1 MELYLFA
8 VAAAAAAAALS
19 LSLIIGVLV
28 EYAPP
33 KELIERNESSLFAQ
47 LVAEYW
53 AQAGK
58 RQFD

>member
-1 MELYLFA
+1 MLA
-8 VAAAAAAAALS
+8 
-19 LSLIIGVLV
+19 

-33 KELIERNESSLFAQ
+33 QELIERKESSLFAQ

-58 RQFD
+58 RQFN